1 MHSSRP
7 KLQLNV
13 WDRTTIK
20 RNPRYNEHNPEA
32 QTDNIPRYL
41 EQISTYIISYRSSQA
56 NHIHGG
62 KKDMEKQDL

>member
-13 WDRTTIK
+13 WDRTTIW
-20 RNPRYNEHNPEA
+20 RNPRSNEHNPEA
-32 QTDNIPRYL
+32 QTDNISRYL
-41 EQISTYIISYRSSQA
+41 EQISTYIISYRSPQA

>member
-1 MHSSRP
+1 MYGTE
-7 KLQLNV
+7 L
-13 WDRTTIK
+13 
-20 RNPRYNEHNPEA
+20 RYNEHNPEA
-32 QTDNIPRYL
+32 KTDNIPRYL